1 MSACVVVVHDEPE
14 FADPLAAML
23 RLSGQNVS
31 VLADPLEALDA
42 LDAAQPIDVLVTRV
56 RFAPQTPNGIS
67 LALMARARRP
77 DIQVLFVAL
86 PEFAEYAVG
95 VGMFMAHPVS
105 IPDVVEAVGNLL
117 T

>member
-1 MSACVVVVHDEPE
+1 MSACVVWCMTSRN

-31 VLADPLEALDA
+31 VLADPALDA
-42 LDAAQPIDVLVTRV
+42 IDVLVTRV

-67 LALMARARRP
+67 LALMARKA
-77 DIQVLFVAL
+77 
-86 PEFAEYAVG
+86 
-95 VGMFMAHPVS
+95 S
-105 IPDVVEAVGNLL
+105 VEAVGNLL